1 MAGWATSVGWPL
13 AASRRTR
20 YGDAPIFGA
29 FFRMKITDRLF
40 NRLVLSAVA
49 IGFGALILAGVLI
62 FANIQQNQE
71 FNRRVDHTYQVRAAL
86 FEYRILIERAEAAR
100 RGFLL
105 KPDQRYRQV
114 FEQAADSLPAA
125 RQRVVE
131 LTADNPVQQARLAQ
145 LEPLARTQ
153 VTLMRSSAD
162 LVSRGQQIR
171 AVMQFRT
178 DNNLANLQAM
188 RGLLTEMTDHELGL
202 LKERSAR
209 QEAGRQTLLWVLG
222 FTGLLLLLVS
232 GGSVFVIFQY
242 TRDLTASR
250 RSLTRL
256 NANLEGM
263 VEERTVDL
271 RRANEEI
278 QRFAYIVSHDLR
290 SPLVNIMGFTA
301 ELEAAAR
308 PLGELVDRVEESN
321 PDILTPEARDAARV
335 ELTEA
340 TGFIRAS
347 TQKMD
352 RLINAIL
359 RLSREGRRVLTPE
372 ALDMNGLVGG
382 IVASLKHRTD
392 ELGAV
397 IEVSDLPQVVNDRV
411 AMEQI
416 LSNLIENAVK
426 YLKPGRAGRVLVRGR
441 VEGARTVFEVEDNG
455 RGIDPKDHDRIFDLF
470 RRSGVQ
476 DQPGEGIGL
485 AHVRAL
491 AYRLG
496 GIISCESA
504 LDQGA
509 TFRLS
514 LPTVTSAEGA
524 SA

>member
-1 MAGWATSVGWPL
+1 MT
-13 AASRRTR
+13 
-20 YGDAPIFGA
+20 
-29 FFRMKITDRLF
+29 ITDRLF

-49 IGFGALILAGVLI
+49 IGFGALIVAGVMI

-71 FNRRVDHTYQVRAAL
+71 FNQRVDHTYQVRAAL

-114 FEQAADSLPAA
+114 FEQAAESLPAA
-125 RQRVVE
+125 RQRVVD

-153 VTLMRSSAD
+153 VALMRSSAD
-162 LVSRGQQIR
+162 LVARGQQIR

-178 DNNLANLQAM
+178 DNNLDNLQAM

-202 LKERSAR
+202 LQERSAR

-250 RSLTRL
+250 RSLSKL
-256 NANLEGM
+256 NAHLEDA

-271 RRANEEI
+271 RRANDEI

-301 ELEAAAR
+301 ELEAAR
-308 PLGELVDRVEESN
+308 EPLGELVDRVEAAH
-321 PDILTPEARDAARV
+321 PDLLTDDAREAVRRD
-335 ELTEA
+335 LPEA

-372 ALDMNGLVGG
+372 PLDMDTLVDG
-382 IVASLKHRTD
+382 IVASLKHRTE
-392 ELGAV
+392 ELGATITV
-397 IEVSDLPQVVNDRV
+397 QPLPDIVSDRV
-411 AMEQI
+411 AIEQI

-426 YLKPGRAGRVLVRGR
+426 YLKPGRAGRIHVRGR
-441 VEGARTVFEVEDNG
+441 LDGARAVFEVEDNG
-455 RGIDPKDHDRIFDLF
+455 RGIDPRDHERVFDLF
-470 RRSGVQ
+470 RRAGTQ

-514 LPTVTSAEGA
+514 LPSVTIPERGA
-524 SA
+524 T